1 MKYLKTNEF
10 FKRSKN
16 KEIETEAK
24 VAFTE
29 DEIIEL
35 GKLGFVLVDGK
46 FEYSDNV
53 NTLSVYKDSVSH
65 RGVTEEWYGLHIKY
79 DKMFNHM
86 KNSPKHFQKF
96 DMSILNSKHETY
108 DTFEELVDNVKIYM
122 K

>member
-35 GKLGFVLVDGK
+35 GNL
-46 FEYSDNV
+46 
-53 NTLSVYKDSVSH
+53 
-65 RGVTEEWYGLHIKY
+65 W
-79 DKMFNHM
+79 
-86 KNSPKHFQKF
+86 KN
-96 DMSILNSKHETY
+96 I
-108 DTFEELVDNVKIYM
+108 
-122 K
+122 